1 MRSLLEKKPWVLL
14 LAILALGALTVLS
27 VSLKNIS
34 FEDAQPVSWSEPPSS
49 SPVGGDGGE
58 GRRFRGVS
66 FELQIGVLISLLI
79 LAGLVSLLISPEAR
93 KRFLRLLFRGG
104 VTIWVLSY
112 VLKNYPDMLTVF
124 NPDVLNDVASSDAV
138 GEGSVVPTAIF
149 TPPPQT
155 PLLSYAISVLIILIM
170 LVSLWRLY
178 TVWKRMNASTD
189 STISDIA
196 RIARRSLKDLS
207 SVGNSTDVI
216 LNCYFRMSE
225 VVSDRKNLHRDMAMT
240 PTEFAH
246 RMEQSGLPGDA
257 VRRLTRLFE
266 SVRYGSNKAG
276 PKEIN
281 EAVSC
286 LTTILQYCGEVA

>member
-1 MRSLLEKKPWVLL
+1 MRSLFEKKPWVLL

-27 VSLKNIS
+27 VSLRSVS
-34 FEDAQPVSWSEPPSS
+34 FNEAQPIGWGEPPSS
-49 SPVGGDGGE
+49 SPASGEESGGQL
-58 GRRFRGVS
+58 FKGVS
-66 FELQIGVLISLLI
+66 WELQIGLLISLLV
-79 LAGLVSLLISPEAR
+79 LAGLVSLLISAEAR

-104 VTIWVLSY
+104 ITFWVLSY
-112 VLKNYPDMLTVF
+112 VLKKYPDMLTLF
-124 NPDVLNDVASSDAV
+124 NPDAFSEAASSDAV
-138 GEGSVVPTAIF
+138 GDGIVVPPAIF

-155 PLLSYAISVLIILIM
+155 PLLAYAISVLIILIM
-170 LVSLWRLY
+170 ALSVWRLY
-178 TVWKRMNASTD
+178 IVWKRMNTTPS
-189 STISDIA
+189 SRLSDIA

-207 SVGNSTDVI
+207 TDGDSTDVI
-216 LNCYFRMSE
+216 LSCYFRMSD
-225 VVSDRKNLHRDMAMT
+225 VVSDKKNIHRDMAMT

-276 PKEIN
+276 PKETN

-286 LTTILQYCGEVA
+286 LTTILQYCGEAV